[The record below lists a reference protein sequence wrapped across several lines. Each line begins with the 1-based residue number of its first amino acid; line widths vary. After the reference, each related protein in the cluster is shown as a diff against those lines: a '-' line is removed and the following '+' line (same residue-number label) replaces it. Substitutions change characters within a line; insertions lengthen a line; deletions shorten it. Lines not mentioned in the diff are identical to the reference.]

1 MRVGELKRALEG
13 IDETL
18 EIEVC
23 TKGGP
28 LDGEPDVG
36 ATIAKAYVFAELDD
50 EGDALPYGIYD
61 LAANHGYLFIG
72 RSHDTAAFA
81 VDNVARW

>member
-28 LDGEPDVG
+28 LDGEPDVR
-36 ATIAKAYVFAELDD
+36 ARIAKAYVFAELDD
-50 EGDALPYGIYD
+50 EGDELEDRCFQIVVGDTWRYWAVR
-61 LAANHGYLFIG
+61 HG
-72 RSHDTAAFA
+72 
-81 VDNVARW
+81 

>member
-50 EGDALPYGIYD
+50 EGDALEDQCFQIVVG
-61 LAANHGYLFIG
+61 NMW
-72 RSHDTAAFA
+72 R
-81 VDNVARW
+81 